1 MKLVIDFKTFANRW
15 QRYGEEY
22 VSEGRKNYSD
32 FTKHLLSLS
41 TSLTQ
46 SVYSWIMTHAIY
58 LIMVPSYM
66 ILEEKYQTQVWED
79 YVVLEQNFQENIV
92 E

>member
-1 MKLVIDFKTFANRW
+1 
-15 QRYGEEY
+15 
-22 VSEGRKNYSD
+22 
-32 FTKHLLSLS
+32 
-41 TSLTQ
+41 
-46 SVYSWIMTHAIY
+46 
-58 LIMVPSYM
+58 MVPSYM